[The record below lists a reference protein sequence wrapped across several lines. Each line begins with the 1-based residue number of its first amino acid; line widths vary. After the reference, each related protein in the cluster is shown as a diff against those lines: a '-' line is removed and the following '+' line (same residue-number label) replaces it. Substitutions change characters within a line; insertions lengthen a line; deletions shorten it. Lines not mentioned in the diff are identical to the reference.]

1 MLGNTEK
8 KRETEDET
16 VGWNHQLKG
25 HDSEQTPGDS
35 GRQESLECNSPC
47 GHKESDTTQQ
57 LNNNN
62 KIIN

>member
-1 MLGNTEK
+1 MLGKTEE

-35 GRQESLECNSPC
+35 EG
-47 GHKESDTTQQ
+47 
-57 LNNNN
+57 
-62 KIIN
+62 

>member
-35 GRQESLECNSPC
+35 GR
-47 GHKESDTTQQ
+47 
-57 LNNNN
+57 
-62 KIIN
+62 